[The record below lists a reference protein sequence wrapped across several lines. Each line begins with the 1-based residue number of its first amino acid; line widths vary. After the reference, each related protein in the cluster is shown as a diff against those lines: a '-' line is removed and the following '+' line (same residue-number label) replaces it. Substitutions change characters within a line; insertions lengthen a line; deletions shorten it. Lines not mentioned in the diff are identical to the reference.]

1 MRVRKEYEN
10 KQITFYRQ
18 FNLFQDFSQN
28 ILTVLDLFAEKLTFQ
43 RGNVVIEQ
51 NQNVTGIYL
60 LESGCVRVRNNS

>member
-60 LESGCVRVRNNS
+60 VELGCVRVRNNS